1 VLEGLSRTVT
11 EGAPTPQR
19 VEAMLGGQ
27 GGGDALT
34 RP

>member
-1 VLEGLSRTVT
+1 VVHNGV
-11 EGAPTPQR
+11 GPADPFDA
-19 VEAMLGGQ
+19 VLGGQ